1 MTEKLQSIL
10 EAEGLA
16 SLLDKFN
23 EQGVTDSILGDLTDS
38 DLKELG
44 VDKLGERKRLLAQF
58 GKSGGGAVAA
68 SVAGESRGSLGRR
81 PCQNIPSQVEQQQPR
96 MFDGGRAAGASSG
109 QNHPSP
115 SPSN

>member
-10 EAEGLA
+10 EAERLS

-44 VDKLGERKRLLAQF
+44 VDKLGERK
-58 GKSGGGAVAA
+58 
-68 SVAGESRGSLGRR
+68 
-81 PCQNIPSQVEQQQPR
+81 
-96 MFDGGRAAGASSG
+96 
-109 QNHPSP
+109 
-115 SPSN
+115 